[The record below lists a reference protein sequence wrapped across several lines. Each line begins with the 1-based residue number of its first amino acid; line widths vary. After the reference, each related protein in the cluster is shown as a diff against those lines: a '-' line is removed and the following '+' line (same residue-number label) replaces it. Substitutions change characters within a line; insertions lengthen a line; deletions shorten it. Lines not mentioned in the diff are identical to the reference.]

1 MFLPAPGVTPRMRK
15 TFGFL
20 LFNISSTFFC
30 VTPYSSASCSAN
42 KVQRTMPSQF
52 SSPWR
57 TMGPSGSFENRS
69 GRIS

>member
-1 MFLPAPGVTPRMRK
+1 MRE

-20 LFNISSTFFC
+20 LLSISSTFFC
-30 VTPYSSASCSAN
+30 VMPYSSASINAN
-42 KVQRTMPSQF
+42 SVQRTMPSQF

-57 TMGPSGSFENRS
+57 TIGPSGSLEKRS